1 MNVFS
6 RERRE
11 KLPIDNAH
19 CAGSL
24 RQERILTQK
33 TRFSVTNSKRP
44 GCQTVLI
51 LTYATR
57 IDLFFKLSKFQTN
70 CRNRLENFHKNNGK

>member
-24 RQERILTQK
+24 RQERISSPK
-33 TRFSVTNSKRP
+33 TRFSVSKNKRP
-44 GCQTVLI
+44 GCQTFFI
-51 LTYATR
+51 LTYVTR
-57 IDLFFKLSKFQTN
+57 INLFFKLWKFEQN
-70 CRNRLENFHKNNGK
+70 CRDRLQILHKDNV